1 MRHAGRE
8 EADAA
13 VGAPHHRLRGP
24 ASLGSRPKG
33 SSPIPKQEYPPLRVV
48 YFSGKALT
56 EGVETHVIQNV
67 PVRVYSVAKT
77 IADSNTEVVVR
88 YQHCSIQPEFWLQ
101 SAGSMCCLY
110 GLKGL

>member
-1 MRHAGRE
+1 MSMKGYRRRYKTSVFVMKFRAFE
-8 EADAA
+8 T
-13 VGAPHHRLRGP
+13 
-24 ASLGSRPKG
+24 KG

-101 SAGSMCCLY
+101 DADSMCCLY